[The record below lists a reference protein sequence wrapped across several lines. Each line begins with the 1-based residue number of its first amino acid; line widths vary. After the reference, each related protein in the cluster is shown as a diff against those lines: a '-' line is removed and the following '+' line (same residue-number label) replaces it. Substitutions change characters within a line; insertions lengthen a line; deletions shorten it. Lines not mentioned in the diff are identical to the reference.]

1 MNYNDAF
8 EILEI
13 ENYEDLTL
21 SNLKKQYRKLALK
34 YHPDKNGNTEI
45 STEKFKKINE
55 AYTYLKRELIY
66 LKPEDINKTNN
77 DKENGETEDM
87 DDNTQSIYFNVLKN
101 FIQSVMDGNYI
112 DLITNIVNN
121 ILISGKNVSMKIFED
136 LDKDTVLNIYMFLSR
151 YKNIL
156 HFNEDLLEN
165 IRQLVLYK
173 YQNVEIYRLNPS
185 LNDLMQNNFYK
196 LNINGQLFLVPL
208 WHYESYYDVSG
219 CEVIAICEPELPS
232 NIKIDDD
239 NNLIVELKIYAVNEL
254 PKLILNNELLE
265 FTIGNI
271 QFTID
276 VSNLY
281 MKKEQ
286 YYYLRAQGLTRVK
299 KDIYDIS
306 ERSDIIVKV
315 VII

>member
-1 MNYNDAF
+1 MNYKDAF

-13 ENYEDLTL
+13 ENYEGLTL

-55 AYTYLKRELIY
+55 AYTYLKRELVY
-66 LKPEDINKTNN
+66 LKPEDISKTND
-77 DKENGETEDM
+77 DKENGETEDI
-87 DDNTQSIYFNVLKN
+87 DDNTQSIYLNVLKN

-136 LDKDTVLNIYMFLSR
+136 IDKDTVLNIYMFLSR

-254 PKLILNNELLE
+254 PKLILNDESLE
-265 FTIGNI
+265 FTIGNTR
-271 QFTID
+271 FAID
-276 VSNLY
+276 ISNLY
-281 MKKEQ
+281 MKREQ
-286 YYYLRAQGLTRVK
+286 YYYLRAQGLTRFK